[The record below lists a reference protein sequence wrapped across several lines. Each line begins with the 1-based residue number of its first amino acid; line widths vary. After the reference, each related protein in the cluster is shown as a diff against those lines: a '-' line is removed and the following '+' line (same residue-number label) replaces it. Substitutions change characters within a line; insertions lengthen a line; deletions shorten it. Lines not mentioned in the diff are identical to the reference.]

1 MALERLDRILAGSQA
16 VSGLAFSGFTLLHL
30 AGHAS
35 SILSFS
41 LADTALYAFREFYQD
56 PIVEPLLIG
65 GCLIAHIT
73 ASAGRIALR
82 FVRKKAR
89 AHKSFGDD
97 DDRAGD
103 THVGK
108 KPKDGHS
115 PAFSLA
121 LRELKLHRLSGYVVG
136 VAILGHIYAARL
148 VPLRVL
154 PDPSIIDLTFITYGL
169 QQSPLLYFP
178 YYTIFSTAALYHT
191 LYGIPQALSFLG
203 LWSPR
208 RKFKPG
214 RWTKVM
220 MASAGLM
227 MATVIALGGQFE
239 DVAIPLASKWEY
251 LSAQI

>member
-41 LADTALYAFREFYQD
+41 LADTALYAFREIYQD

-73 ASAGRIALR
+73 ASAGRVALR
-82 FVRKKAR
+82 FVRKNAR
-89 AHKSFGDD
+89 AQKSVKDD
-97 DDRAGD
+97 DDRRGD
-103 THVGK
+103 R

-115 PAFSLA
+115 PAFTLA

-203 LWSPR
+203 LWSPK

-227 MATVIALGGQFE
+227 IATVIALGGQFE
-239 DVAIPLASKWEY
+239 DIAIPLASKWAY